1 MFNQHARTHAR
12 ALRDDGMNLST
23 ARRAV
28 THRFGGD
35 VMARWWWGAAP
46 LCHIKPDIS
55 GNLLP
60 CVSQVYSHTHS
71 IIVNVLYGGFM

>member
-1 MFNQHARTHAR
+1 MFNQHTRTH

-46 LCHIKPDIS
+46 LCHINQIS
-55 GNLLP
+55 SLLQP
-60 CVSQVYSHTHS
+60 SILTHS